1 MDRKR
6 KNKLLPASR
15 WLLAALMACMLVTS
29 TSCGNDEPDYLI
41 GYYLN
46 IQSQVNLNLSD
57 YDESQGTS
65 ASMSSSV
72 LSTTIVNMRKALEA
86 TYPTATLQGNDSAV
100 LTALDNIYRNYKIA
114 YSGVEG
120 HTVCIVKLYRTHLDG
135 EVIVDSRCLTTYH
148 FGIIPEDINP
158 PGT

>member
-1 MDRKR
+1 MAKERIKHIAH
-6 KNKLLPASR
+6 PYR
-15 WLLAALMACMLVTS
+15 WLIATFMTCMLVTS
-29 TSCGNDEPDYLI
+29 TSCGNDEPEYLI

-86 TYPTATLQGNDSAV
+86 TYPTATLKGNDSAV

-135 EVIVDSRCLTTYH
+135 EVIVDSKCLTTYH

-158 PGT
+158 PQ